1 MSASIISVNQLR
13 DSVFKPIVVLLL
25 TFLFGCRTSDA
36 DLRQYRV
43 VRASEIG
50 YGVKVTMTYSYDA
63 QGRLA
68 TITDYPD
75 TTASGPATAQ
85 TTVYYDASQP
95 TRINHVDRR
104 LAQPTTDFDG
114 IVTGTRRTYAYNEK
128 GQLETVGELKAQ
140 ADFDQLK
147 PVQTYQ
153 YVYDSDGLPATLTV
167 TGPGPRYARDM
178 YRFTFTDGNATLVGL
193 TSTTAYTAQPR
204 ITQSTV
210 RFDGAPN
217 IYRNFFALYPGITS
231 FNRNNVI
238 TENTTHYHDSRG
250 LLIRRVKTGAYTDD
264 VTTYRYE
271 AY

>member
-1 MSASIISVNQLR
+1 MNQLR
-13 DSVFKPIVVLLL
+13 GSVFKTISFLLL
-25 TFLFGCRTSDA
+25 ISLFGCRASDA

-43 VRASEIG
+43 VRASETG
-50 YGVKVTMTYSYDA
+50 YGVKATMTYSYDA

-75 TTASGPATAQ
+75 TTASGPTTAQ
-85 TTVYYDASQP
+85 TTVYYDAAQP
-95 TRINHVDRR
+95 TRIDHVDRR
-104 LAQPTTDFDG
+104 LTQPTTDVDG
-114 IVTGTRRTYAYNEK
+114 VVTGTRRTYVYNDK

-140 ADFDQLK
+140 ANFDQLK
-147 PVQTYQ
+147 PVQAYQ
-153 YVYDSDGLPATLTV
+153 YVYDADGLPATLTI

-178 YRFTFTDGNATLVGL
+178 YRFTFADGNATLVGL

-217 IYRNFFALYPGITS
+217 IYRHFFALYPGITS
-231 FNRNNVI
+231 FNRNNVV

-250 LLIRRVKTGAYTDD
+250 LLIRRVKLGAYTDD
-264 VTTYRYE
+264 ITTYRYE